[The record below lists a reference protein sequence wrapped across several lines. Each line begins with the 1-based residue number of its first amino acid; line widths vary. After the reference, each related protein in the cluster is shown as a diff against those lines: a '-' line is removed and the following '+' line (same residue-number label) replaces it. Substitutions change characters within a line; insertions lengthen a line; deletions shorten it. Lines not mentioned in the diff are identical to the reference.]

1 MTISNSAY
9 IQLPKNNYKLTET
22 IDRLKKQISTGSRIN
37 GFVDDAAGLSLSERL
52 KKQVNSYNTGIQNLT
67 DAKSAT
73 ELVRTTYQETVN
85 TLRQMKNLA
94 TKYQDSATSIEEKN
108 KIQQQLLLLQSDVQN
123 QFKNLKYENKKITI
137 DSVKGKLDLS
147 TYEDAVRM
155 ADNSALQMSSSSIT
169 MEAKVNLTSYA
180 PGTTLDDRSLV
191 LGKYGNYYLTINST
205 GSVGIYKYGTSSSGY
220 RESVGKVSLG
230 QDTTISGVF
239 DGNMAKIYIN
249 GKLDSTFTL
258 PGSGYED
265 REVDL
270 TIGYENSPKFK
281 RQFTGTIDDIRIY
294 DKALS
299 DSDISN
305 NYKGS
310 VTRDHLQGEWLFND
324 GDLNSVVYD
333 TSGNNSFGT
342 FSGHAQ
348 VINDSDANMNFSTG
362 EGNMRIGFSTLT
374 LSKLGIADLSQIQSN
389 TSDKLDRALNL
400 ISSEIAKSEAVTRSL
415 DSRIESNQKLM
426 EKYQNS
432 FNDIRSA
439 NIQEVSS
446 QLTKLQMQQDTVAD
460 LLEDIQKFNKKTVN
474 MLVSPLDIS
483 KY

>member
-1 MTISNSAY
+1 
-9 IQLPKNNYKLTET
+9 
-22 IDRLKKQISTGSRIN
+22 
-37 GFVDDAAGLSLSERL
+37 
-52 KKQVNSYNTGIQNLT
+52 
-67 DAKSAT
+67 
-73 ELVRTTYQETVN
+73 
-85 TLRQMKNLA
+85 
-94 TKYQDSATSIEEKN
+94 
-108 KIQQQLLLLQSDVQN
+108 
-123 QFKNLKYENKKITI
+123 
-137 DSVKGKLDLS
+137 
-147 TYEDAVRM
+147 M

-258 PGSGYED
+258 PGLGYED

-305 NYKGS
+305 NYKGN

-324 GDLNSVVYD
+324 GD
-333 TSGNNSFGT
+333 
-342 FSGHAQ
+342 
-348 VINDSDANMNFSTG
+348 
-362 EGNMRIGFSTLT
+362 
-374 LSKLGIADLSQIQSN
+374 
-389 TSDKLDRALNL
+389 
-400 ISSEIAKSEAVTRSL
+400 
-415 DSRIESNQKLM
+415 
-426 EKYQNS
+426 
-432 FNDIRSA
+432 
-439 NIQEVSS
+439 
-446 QLTKLQMQQDTVAD
+446 
-460 LLEDIQKFNKKTVN
+460 
-474 MLVSPLDIS
+474 
-483 KY
+483 